1 MKHDKSLSKMIEAF
15 SEACP
20 RSRSDP
26 KFYTRIDNPYIPAG
40 IVIKIGSVEESI
52 LIYLIS

>member
-1 MKHDKSLSKMIEAF
+1 MKHDKSLSNMIAAF

-40 IVIKIGSVEESI
+40 IIIKIGSTEESI

>member
-1 MKHDKSLSKMIEAF
+1 MKNDKSLSKMIIAC

-40 IVIKIGSVEESI
+40 IVIKIDSTEESI

>member
-1 MKHDKSLSKMIEAF
+1 MRNDKSLRKMIEAF

-40 IVIKIGSVEESI
+40 IVIKIGNTGGVYPH
-52 LIYLIS
+52 YLIS

>member
-1 MKHDKSLSKMIEAF
+1 MKNDKSLSKMIEAF
-15 SEACP
+15 SGACF

-40 IVIKIGSVEESI
+40 IVIKIGSTEEKI
-52 LIYLIS
+52 VIYLIS